1 VIAGKKMMPEYSAGW
16 NLLWT
21 VPLTAL
27 VLGVMILLTLCG
39 IGFAVGR
46 RTRPSGLEPAA
57 ASPTN

>member
-1 VIAGKKMMPEYSAGW
+1 MMPEYSAGW